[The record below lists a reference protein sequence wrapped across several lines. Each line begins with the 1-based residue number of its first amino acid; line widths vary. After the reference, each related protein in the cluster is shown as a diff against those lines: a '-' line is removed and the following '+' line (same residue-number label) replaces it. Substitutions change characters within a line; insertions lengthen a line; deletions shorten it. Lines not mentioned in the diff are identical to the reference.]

1 MLFADFKTESSCFWM
16 MPYGFIDYKGSEVND
31 GLIGIIVILTPKSD
45 HHELQDSHMDQEPLD
60 LLKSDISGLRYG

>member
-1 MLFADFKTESSCFWM
+1 

-31 GLIGIIVILTPKSD
+31 GFKGLIVILTPESD

>member
-1 MLFADFKTESSCFWM
+1 
-16 MPYGFIDYKGSEVND
+16 MPDGFIDYKGSEVND
-31 GLIGIIVILTPKSD
+31 GLIGIIVIWTPESD